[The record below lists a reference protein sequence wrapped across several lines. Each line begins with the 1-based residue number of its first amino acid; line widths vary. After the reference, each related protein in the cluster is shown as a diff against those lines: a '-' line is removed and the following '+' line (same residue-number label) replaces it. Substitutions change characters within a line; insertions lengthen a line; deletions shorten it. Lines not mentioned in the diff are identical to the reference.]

1 MDDQNLMLTQPGP
14 HAEEMKDHLS
24 ELQVPFHRAPVGEE
38 EAQAVSEVI
47 RSGWLTMG
55 PKTFEFEKEF
65 AKYVGAQ
72 HAIAVSTGTAAL
84 HLSLEAAGVRA
95 GDEVLLPTTTFTA
108 TAEAVT
114 YVGGRPVLVDI
125 DPVTMNIDTEDA
137 TRRIT
142 QKTKAIIPVHLG
154 GQPCDMDEIQTIAR
168 RHHLRVIEDAAHAL
182 PSEYRGKRVG
192 QISEFTCFSFYA
204 TKTLTTGEGGMI
216 TTDNQVAA
224 DRIRLMRLHGI
235 ERDAWKRYRA
245 DGSWFYEVL
254 EAGFKYNLTDIQS
267 AMGLVQLAK
276 CDAMRQ
282 AREVIAQQYSAAF
295 SSFEGIVTPT
305 VHPDRSSSWHLYILR
320 LRLDHLKID
329 RDSFIKALQRRGV
342 ACSVH
347 FIPLHLQPYYRR
359 AYGYQIGDY
368 PHAEQEYHSCL
379 SLPIYPAMTE
389 PEIHHV
395 IGAVQKT
402 AAELRH
408 IHKGAARVSPS
419 A

>member
-1 MDDQNLMLTQPGP
+1 MVSQPIP
-14 HAEEMKDHLS
+14 RPEEKADRLCD
-24 ELQVPFHRAPVGEE
+24 LQVPFHRAPVGEE
-38 EAQAVSEVI
+38 EARAVSEVI
-47 RSGWLTMG
+47 RSGWITMG
-55 PKTFEFEKEF
+55 PKTFEFEREF
-65 AKYVGAQ
+65 AKYVGAH

-84 HLSLEAAGVRA
+84 HLALEAAGVGA

-114 YVGGRPVLVDI
+114 YLDARPVLVDI
-125 DPVTMNIDTEDA
+125 DPTTMNIDVEDA
-137 TRRIT
+137 LRRVT
-142 QKTKAIIPVHLG
+142 PKTKAIIPVHLA
-154 GQPCDMDEIQTIAR
+154 GQPCDLNEIHSLAQA
-168 RHHLRVIEDAAHAL
+168 HHLRVIEDAAHAL

-216 TTDNQVAA
+216 TTYNPEAA
-224 DRIRLMRLHGI
+224 ERMRLMRLHGI
-235 ERDAWKRYRA
+235 NRDAWKRYRG

-254 EAGFKYNLTDIQS
+254 EAGFKYNLTDFQS

-282 AREVIAQQYSAAF
+282 ARQDIAQRYSAAF
-295 SSFEGIVTPT
+295 SPFNEIITPT

-320 LRLDHLKID
+320 LRLDRLTID
-329 RDSFIKALQRRGV
+329 RESFIQTMQHRGV

-359 AYGYQIGDY
+359 TYGCQIGDY
-368 PHAEQEYHSCL
+368 PRAEQQYRSCL
-379 SLPIYPAMTE
+379 SLPIFPGMTDR
-389 PEIHHV
+389 EINHV
-395 IGAVQKT
+395 IATVQETTAEFRIVHANAVHV
-402 AAELRH
+402 A
-408 IHKGAARVSPS
+408 PS

>member
-1 MDDQNLMLTQPGP
+1 MHTLPKPDQ
-14 HAEEMKDHLS
+14 EEVKGAS
-24 ELQVPFHRAPVGEE
+24 PQLQVPFHRAPVGEE
-38 EAQAVSEVI
+38 EVQAVSEVI

-72 HAIAVSTGTAAL
+72 HAVAVSTGTAAL
-84 HLSLEAAGVRA
+84 HLSLEAAGIGA

-114 YVGGRPVLVDI
+114 YLGARPVLVDI
-125 DPVTMNIDTEDA
+125 EPVTMNMDPEDA
-137 TRRIT
+137 ARRIT
-142 QKTKAIIPVHLG
+142 SKTRAIIPVHLG
-154 GQPCDMDEIQTIAR
+154 GQPCDMDEIHILAR
-168 RHHLRVIEDAAHAL
+168 MHHLRVIEDAAHAL

-216 TTDNQVAA
+216 TTDNSTVA
-224 DRIRLMRLHGI
+224 DRMRLMRLHGI

-245 DGSWFYEVL
+245 DGSWCYEVL
-254 EAGFKYNLTDIQS
+254 EAGFKYNLTDFQS

-276 CDAMRQ
+276 CDVMKQ
-282 AREVIAQQYSAAF
+282 AREAVAQRYSDAF
-295 SSFEGIVTPT
+295 SSFDELVVPT
-305 VHPDRSSSWHLYILR
+305 VLPDRRTSWHLYALR
-320 LRLDHLKID
+320 LRLDRLGLD
-329 RDSFIKALQRRGV
+329 RNNFVQALRRLGV

-347 FIPLHLQPYYRR
+347 FIPLHLHPYYQR

-368 PHAEQEYHSCL
+368 PRAEQEYHSCF
-379 SLPIYPAMTE
+379 SLPIYPGMTDR
-389 PEIHHV
+389 EINHV
-395 IGAVQKT
+395 VGAVQKT
-402 AAELRH
+402 VAEFRIVH
-408 IHKGAARVSPS
+408 TNVAHVFPS